1 MLNLDTIYKAKHILK
16 DVIYN
21 TDLIYAKALS
31 THNEVYLK
39 TENLQITGSFKVRGA
54 YYKISTLSKEDKA
67 KGIVACSAGNHA
79 QGVALAGARNNV
91 KTKIFIPSLA
101 PISKVEATKKYGA
114 EVILVDGIY
123 DDAYLAAKE
132 EVARTGAIF
141 IHPFEDEDIIAG
153 QGTIGLE
160 LLDALPNMDAVVI
173 PIGGGGLAS
182 GVAFA
187 IKSLK
192 PSCKV
197 YGVQAVGASSMHK
210 WVTTKNKESLEN
222 VSTFADG
229 IAVKTPGL
237 LTCKCCEQ
245 YLDGIVTVTDDEIAT
260 AILTLMEQQK
270 LVAEGAGA
278 VSVAAVMFNKIPL
291 QNKNVVCIVSGGN
304 IDVTILSR
312 VIHRG
317 LLTSGRLSDLGIV
330 MVDRPGELKKIATI
344 IADLGANVV
353 RVNHNYGG
361 ENSAINGCYLKIS
374 METRN
379 HEHLAQIKEALIK
392 EKYILIGGVI

>member
-1 MLNLDTIYKAKHILK
+1 MLSLDTIYKARHVLK

-31 THNEVYLK
+31 IDNEVYLK

-54 YYKISTLSKEDKA
+54 YYKISTLSDSDKQ

-79 QGVALAGARNNV
+79 QGVALAGAKNNV

-114 EVILVDGIY
+114 EVVLVDGIY
-123 DDAYLAAKE
+123 DDAFLAAKE
-132 EVARTGAIF
+132 EVAKTGAIF

-160 LLDALPNMDAVVI
+160 LLDALPSVDAVVI

-210 WVTTKNKESLEN
+210 WVTTHDKVALES

-229 IAVKTPGL
+229 IAVKTPGQ
-237 LTCKCCEQ
+237 LTCNCCER

-278 VSVAAVMFNKIPL
+278 VSVAAVMFNKLPIK
-291 QNKNVVCIVSGGN
+291 NKKVICIVSGGN

>member
-1 MLNLDTIYKAKHILK
+1 M
-16 DVIYN
+16 
-21 TDLIYAKALS
+21 
-31 THNEVYLK
+31 
-39 TENLQITGSFKVRGA
+39 
-54 YYKISTLSKEDKA
+54 
-67 KGIVACSAGNHA
+67 
-79 QGVALAGARNNV
+79 
-91 KTKIFIPSLA
+91 
-101 PISKVEATKKYGA
+101 
-114 EVILVDGIY
+114 
-123 DDAYLAAKE
+123 
-132 EVARTGAIF
+132 
-141 IHPFEDEDIIAG
+141 
-153 QGTIGLE
+153 
-160 LLDALPNMDAVVI
+160 VI

-197 YGVQAVGASSMHK
+197 YGVQAMGASSMHQ
-210 WVTTKNKESLEN
+210 WVTTKNKVSLDN

-229 IAVKTPGL
+229 IAVKTPGQ
-237 LTCKCCEQ
+237 LTCKCCES

-278 VSVAAVMFNKIPL
+278 VSVAAVMFNKLPIK
-291 QNKNVVCIVSGGN
+291 NKKVVCIVSGGN

-317 LLTSGRLSDLGIV
+317 LLTTGRLSDLGIV
-330 MVDRPGELKKIATI
+330 MLDKPGELKKVATI
-344 IADLGANVV
+344 ISDLGANVV

-374 METRN
+374 LETRN
-379 HEHLAQIKEALIK
+379 HEHLEQIKAALIK
-392 EKYILIGGVI
+392 EKYKLMGGLI

>member
-1 MLNLDTIYKAKHILK
+1 MLSLDKVYKAKHVLK

-21 TDLIYAKALS
+21 TDLIYAKSLS
-31 THNEVYLK
+31 TDNDIYLK

-54 YYKISTLSKEDKA
+54 YYKISTLSEESKK

-79 QGVALAGARNNV
+79 QGVALAGAKNNV
-91 KTKIFIPSLA
+91 NTKIFIPSLA

-114 EVILVDGIY
+114 EVVLVDGIY
-123 DDAYLAAKE
+123 DDAYTASLE
-132 EVARTGAIF
+132 EVKRTGAEF
-141 IHPFEDEDIIAG
+141 IHPFDDEDIIAG

-160 LLDALPNMDAVVI
+160 ILDDMPNVDAVVV

-192 PSCKV
+192 PNCKV
-197 YGVQAVGASSMHK
+197 YGVQAVGASSMHQ
-210 WVTTKNKESLEN
+210 WVITKNKVSLDN

-229 IAVKTPGL
+229 IAVKTPGQI
-237 LTCKCCEQ
+237 TCKCCEKH
-245 YLDGIVTVTDDEIAT
+245 LDGIVTVTDDEIAT

-278 VSVAAVMFNKIPL
+278 VSVAAVMFNKLPIK
-291 QNKNVVCIVSGGN
+291 NKKVVCLVSGGN

-317 LLTSGRLSDLGIV
+317 LLTTGRLSDLGII
-330 MVDRPGELKKIATI
+330 MLDKPGELKKVATI
-344 IADLGANVV
+344 ISDLGANVV

-374 METRN
+374 LETRN
-379 HEHLAQIKEALIK
+379 HEHLEQIKAALIK
-392 EKYILIGGVI
+392 EKYILMGGII

>member
-1 MLNLDTIYKAKHILK
+1 MLSLDKVYKAKHVLK

-21 TDLIYAKALS
+21 TDLIYAKSLS
-31 THNEVYLK
+31 TDNDIYLK

-54 YYKISTLSKEDKA
+54 YYKISTLSEESKK

-79 QGVALAGARNNV
+79 QGVALAGAKNNV
-91 KTKIFIPSLA
+91 NTKIFIPSLA

-114 EVILVDGIY
+114 EVVLVDGIY
-123 DDAYLAAKE
+123 DDAYTASLE
-132 EVARTGAIF
+132 EVKRTGAEF
-141 IHPFEDEDIIAG
+141 IHPFDDEDIIAG

-160 LLDALPNMDAVVI
+160 ILDDMPNVDAVVV

-192 PSCKV
+192 PNCKV
-197 YGVQAVGASSMHK
+197 YGVQAVGASSMHQ
-210 WVTTKNKESLEN
+210 WVTTKNKVSLDN

-229 IAVKTPGL
+229 IAVKTPGQI
-237 LTCKCCEQ
+237 TCMCCEK

-278 VSVAAVMFNKIPL
+278 VSVAAVMFNKLPIK
-291 QNKNVVCIVSGGN
+291 NKKVVCLVSGGN

-317 LLTSGRLSDLGIV
+317 LLTTGRLSDLGII
-330 MVDRPGELKKIATI
+330 MLDKPGELKKVATI
-344 IADLGANVV
+344 ISDLGANVV

-374 METRN
+374 LETRN
-379 HEHLAQIKEALIK
+379 HEHLEQIKAALIK
-392 EKYILIGGVI
+392 EKYILMGGII